1 MKNKEKT
8 KGKKNGVEC
17 REVRDAASQQIK
29 GKRENRNRTSG
40 RHGLRVDGNF
50 VFSGQAHH

>member
-8 KGKKNGVEC
+8 EGKKIGVEC

-29 GKRENRNRTSG
+29 GKRENRKRTSG